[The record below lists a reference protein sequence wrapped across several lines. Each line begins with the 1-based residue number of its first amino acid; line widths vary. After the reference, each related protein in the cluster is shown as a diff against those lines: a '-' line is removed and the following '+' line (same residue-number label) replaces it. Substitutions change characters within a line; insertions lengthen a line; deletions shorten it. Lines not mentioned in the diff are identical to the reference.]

1 MKKIAIIG
9 FGRFGELLANI
20 LKDHGEVHVISQGG
34 HSGAFPLI
42 GKEQLREMDWIIP
55 AVPISALEH
64 TLEDIASELKPG
76 ALVMDVCS
84 VKVKPCEWLL
94 EYVPVEVEIIGSHPM
109 FGPDSA
115 KNGLKGLQ
123 VVLCPLRASKQTIDE
138 VCGIFKMLELKIIET
153 TADEHDR
160 QAANCLAM
168 VHFLGRGLDEMKL
181 AKQEITTMGFERLL
195 AVNETVAND
204 TWQLFLDMQFYNPY
218 AEGARKALMS
228 ALEAVEGQIRAD
240 KRGVES

>member
-9 FGRFGELLANI
+9 FGRFGELLADI
-20 LKDHGEVHVISQGG
+20 LKNHGQVHIMSQSG

-42 GKEQLREMDWIIP
+42 GKQQLGEMDWVIP
-55 AVPISALEH
+55 AVPISALEQ
-64 TLEDIASELKPG
+64 TLQDIASELKPD

-84 VKVKPCEWLL
+84 VKVKPCEWLFKH
-94 EYVPVEVEIIGSHPM
+94 VPAGVEIIGSHPM

-123 VVLCPLRASKQTIDE
+123 VVLCPLRAAESTVEE
-138 VCGIFKMLELKIIET
+138 VREVFRKLELKIIET
-153 TADEHDR
+153 SADEHDR

-181 AKQEITTMGFERLL
+181 EKQEITTMGFERLL

-204 TWQLFLDMQFYNPY
+204 TWQLFLDMQYYNPY
-218 AEGARKALMS
+218 AAVARKALVS
-228 ALEAVEGQIRAD
+228 ALETVEAQILAD
-240 KRGVES
+240 KRE